1 MEIEDR
7 PKSTSRPRWHRG
19 PSYLQ
24 NSFTANWDYSHCR
37 IETTMSDRP
46 LESMEMLSG
55 KLNLRLSQ
63 VKDSLM
69 NILQVQICSRGIPEI
84 QNAMGTLFSGQRD
97 TEYNQEHREGSN
109 EFKTKIT
116 KKDPRSASYLGD
128 TEGLSPYSSW
138 SICELK
144 AGDIC
149 LLCTFCTEKMVI
161 AMDDIE
167 FLYNSR

>member
-1 MEIEDR
+1 MEMIIGGNNSNSIEWKLKIVLNQPLGQGDTEALLTY
-7 PKSTSRPRWHRG
+7 KI
-19 PSYLQ
+19 PSQ
-24 NSFTANWDYSHCR
+24 QIETKNFGCHCR

-69 NILQVQICSRGIPEI
+69 NILQVQICSRLIPEI

-128 TEGLSPYSSW
+128 TEGLSPYSS
-138 SICELK
+138 
-144 AGDIC
+144 
-149 LLCTFCTEKMVI
+149 
-161 AMDDIE
+161 
-167 FLYNSR
+167 